1 MDWYQ
6 AASPEHQKKE
16 RNKAREMRKSAWW
29 KNQLGKGVCH
39 YCEGR
44 FSPSDLTMDHRQPIA
59 RGGVTSKSNVVPACK
74 ACNTEKQSKTASEF
88 ALSQVS
94 TV

>member
-6 AASPEHQKKE
+6 ASSPEHQKKE
-16 RNKAREMRKSAWW
+16 RNKAREMRQSAWW

-44 FSPSDLTMDHRQPIA
+44 FPPADLTMDHRQPIA

-74 ACNTEKQSKTASEF
+74 ACNTEKQSQTATEF
-88 ALSQVS
+88 ALSKDI
-94 TV
+94 